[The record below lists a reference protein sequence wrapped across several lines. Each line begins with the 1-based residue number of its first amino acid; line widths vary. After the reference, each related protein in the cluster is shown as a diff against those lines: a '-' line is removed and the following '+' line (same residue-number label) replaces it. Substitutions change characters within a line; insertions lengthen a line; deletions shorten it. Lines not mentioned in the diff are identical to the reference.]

1 MQTFAILLVAAA
13 VFGLCYLIDK
23 TFTKKFRSKAQHMSG
38 KAVRAN
44 KMYGIFGVVL
54 SIIGILA
61 VMVGIGS
68 SILLL
73 LGGIVVLGMGVGLA
87 THYLGFGIFYDE
99 ETFLVSRPGKKSL
112 SHRYEEIQSQKLY
125 QIQGGNIL
133 VELHLTDGSAVS
145 LQSTMDGTY
154 TFLDAAFAAWC
165 RQTGRDPESCDF
177 HDPSKHWWFP
187 HEEEM

>member
-112 SHRYEEIQSQKLY
+112 AHRYDEIKEQKLY